1 MVDLITVQQANDHLR
16 LDMESDDGS
25 PPDFS
30 EDERF
35 DEVTRKI
42 EEATDIVVSYL
53 KKPDHGWTAE
63 TVPPRVRAAILLA
76 LSAIWED
83 REGTGDGDY
92 LRSDGAIA
100 RLLVRDRDPA
110 IA

>member
-1 MVDLITVQQANDHLR
+1 MVALITVQQANDHLR
-16 LDMESDDGS
+16 LDMENDGAS
-25 PPDFS
+25 PSDFS
-30 EDERF
+30 EDDRF

-42 EEATDIVVSYL
+42 EEATDIIVGYL
-53 KKPDHGWTAE
+53 KKPDHGWTTS

-76 LSAIWED
+76 LSAVWED

-92 LRSDGAIA
+92 LRPDGAIA

>member
-30 EDERF
+30 DDERF

-42 EEATDIVVSYL
+42 AEATDIIVSYL
-53 KKPDHGWTAE
+53 KKPAHSWTDQ

-92 LRSDGAIA
+92 LRPDGAIA

>member
-1 MVDLITVQQANDHLR
+1 MVALISVQEANDHLR
-16 LDMESDDGS
+16 LDMENDDGS

-30 EDERF
+30 DDERF
-35 DEVTRKI
+35 GEVTRKI
-42 EEATDIVVSYL
+42 DEATDIIVGYL
-53 KKPDHGWTAE
+53 KKPSHGWTVD
-63 TVPPRVRAAILLA
+63 TVPPRVRAAILLT

-92 LRSDGAIA
+92 LRPDGAIA